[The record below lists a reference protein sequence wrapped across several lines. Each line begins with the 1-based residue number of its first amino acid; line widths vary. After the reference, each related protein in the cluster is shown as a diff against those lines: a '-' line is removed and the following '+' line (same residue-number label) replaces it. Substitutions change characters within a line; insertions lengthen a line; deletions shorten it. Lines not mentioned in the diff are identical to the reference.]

1 MDSIGDFLY
10 LFFIIA
16 IGIFQWFRKQKEKEA
31 KRRTA
36 EQQSAKP
43 PLTGGAG
50 EKRNPLEDI
59 FGEIFADAESNT
71 PAPGSVEAEEEH
83 ELPDPEAIPEA
94 MSTQSRNMSTM
105 EITKRKTELWEEKKA
120 PELEDFKG
128 ENSGLEFDLRK
139 AVIYTAIMHPKF
151 KDL

>member
-1 MDSIGDFLY
+1 
-10 LFFIIA
+10 
-16 IGIFQWFRKQKEKEA
+16 
-31 KRRTA
+31 
-36 EQQSAKP
+36 
-43 PLTGGAG
+43 
-50 EKRNPLEDI
+50 
-59 FGEIFADAESNT
+59 
-71 PAPGSVEAEEEH
+71 VEAEEEH